1 MTKNNKTI
9 LRKEDELTPLT
20 DKNGIVILIC
30 DPGWFDK
37 KEKLKIGNAPSRTA
51 SLELSGDDL
60 NFVARV
66 LYAESSGSAQVK
78 DKAERAKE
86 KEAIL
91 NVKHFRLNRAGYPN
105 RVKAQTFTEVCKAP
119 NQFESV
125 YASST
130 KFAGS
135 ETGTYPQLKK
145 AECTDLAEAILAVKQ
160 FMSMGPNE
168 EYIYDNF
175 RGGKGSRGTTLGL
188 TRFWLSD
195 EGGRLNGKE
204 K

>member
-1 MTKNNKTI
+1 M
-9 LRKEDELTPLT
+9 
-20 DKNGIVILIC
+20 
-30 DPGWFDK
+30 
-37 KEKLKIGNAPSRTA
+37 LKISNAPGRTA
-51 SLELSGDDL
+51 LLEFSGDDL

-66 LYAESSGSAQVK
+66 LYAESAGSAQVK
-78 DKAERAKE
+78 DSAERAKE

-125 YASST
+125 YESSP
-130 KFAGS
+130 KFSGS
-135 ETGTYPQLKK
+135 ETSTYTQLKND
-145 AECTDLAEAILAVKQ
+145 ECADLAEAIQAVKH
-160 FMSMGPNE
+160 FMETGPKV
-168 EYIYDNF
+168 EYTYDNF
-175 RGGKGSRGTTLGL
+175 RGGKGARGITVGL

-195 EGGRLNGKE
+195 ERKRLNEKE

>member
-1 MTKNNKTI
+1 MTTSDKPI
-9 LRKEDELTPLT
+9 LRKEGKLTPIP
-20 DKNGIVILIC
+20 DKNGIVISIC

-37 KEKLKIGNAPSRTA
+37 KESLKIGNAPIRTA

-66 LYAESSGSAQVK
+66 LYAESSGSGQVK

-105 RVKAQTFTEVCKAP
+105 RVKAKTFTEVCKAP

-125 YASST
+125 FASSP
-130 KFAGS
+130 KFSGS
-135 ETGTYPQLKK
+135 QTSSYINLKK
-145 AECTDLAEAILAVKQ
+145 AECTDLAEAIQAVKQ
-160 FMSMGPNE
+160 FMNAGPNL
-168 EYIYDNF
+168 EYLYDNF
-175 RGGKGSRGTTLGL
+175 RGGKGKHGKTIGL

-195 EGGRLNGKE
+195 EGSRLHE
-204 K
+204 KDQ